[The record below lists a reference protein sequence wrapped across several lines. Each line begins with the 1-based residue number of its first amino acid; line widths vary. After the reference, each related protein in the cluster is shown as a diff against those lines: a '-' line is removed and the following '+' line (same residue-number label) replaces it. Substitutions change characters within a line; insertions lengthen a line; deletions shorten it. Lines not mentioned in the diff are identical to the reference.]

1 MDLRPGWC
9 RGPEGA
15 ALCPPHTLRCRGSG
29 VPQEMGA
36 RSALNGER
44 GALRSRRSI
53 PIQTYP
59 EWILGIDGWATRTGQ
74 RGSALAAC
82 SESGVGDGVVSTPS
96 SPAAG
101 DRANGR
107 PGCRCPTGA
116 ALRPTNKRGVSSGNR
131 WLGREPPGSRG
142 QPEGVAQEGR
152 RKLKLLA
159 ARIARVR
166 SCGWD
171 TRYGEQNASVRV
183 LPATPWPS

>member
-1 MDLRPGWC
+1 VSPTHVALPGKPRAC
-9 RGPEGA
+9 RNA
-15 ALCPPHTLRCRGSG
+15 RWRGT
-29 VPQEMGA
+29 QRGA
-36 RSALNGER
+36 RWLR
-44 GALRSRRSI
+44 GCRSTSI
-53 PIQTYP
+53 HTYP
-59 EWILGIDGWATRTGQ
+59 GGTPGIDGWATRTRQGCD
-74 RGSALAAC
+74 ALAAC
-82 SESGVGDGVVSTPS
+82 SESGEGDGVQINIIYRPS

-101 DRANGR
+101 DRVNHE

-159 ARIARVR
+159 VRIARVR

-183 LPATPWPS
+183 LPATLWPS